1 MASGDTLF
9 VLNPI
14 GSIPPSANFAT
25 PDQVQDASTPNII
38 IPVLDFD
45 GATDEHADW
54 IVTIPSQYSD
64 TTGFTFSYKYAT
76 DGADADL
83 VEMEF
88 RILHIDDLDIL
99 TADLGIDTQ
108 TAVAIQDTPPATP
121 TNKFSYST
129 TGTLAKAN
137 FGSAVAGDRI
147 LVRATR
153 DVSAAV
159 NTDDLQLIEILI
171 TET

>member
-1 MASGDTLF
+1 MASGDHLFTL
-9 VLNPI
+9 LPH
-14 GSIPPSANFAT
+14 GSVPTPTIYAT
-25 PDQVQDASTPNII
+25 LDEVVDTSTPPLT

-45 GATDEHADW
+45 GVADEHADW
-54 IVTIPSQYSD
+54 HRIIPSGYAG
-64 TTGFTFSYKYAT
+64 TTGFTFQYYYAT

-88 RILHIDDLDIL
+88 RVLHLDDLDVL
-99 TADLGIDTQ
+99 TGDLGIDTQ
-108 TAVAIQDTPPATP
+108 TEVAIQDTPPATP

-137 FGSAVAGDRI
+137 FGSAVAGDYI
-147 LVRATR
+147 VIRATR
-153 DVSAAV
+153 DISAAT
-159 NTDDLQLIEILI
+159 NTDDLQLAAILV

>member
-9 VLNPI
+9 ILQPH
-14 GSIPPSANFAT
+14 GSLPPSANSAT
-25 PDQVQDASTPNII
+25 LDWVADASTPNIQVT
-38 IPVLDFD
+38 VLDFD

-54 IVTIPSQYSD
+54 VVTLPAQYGE
-64 TTGFTFSYKYAT
+64 TTGLTFSYKYAT

-88 RILHIDDLDIL
+88 RVLHIDDLDIL

-108 TAVAIQDTPPATP
+108 TPVAIQDTPPATP
-121 TNKFSYST
+121 TNKLSYSG
-129 TGTLAKAN
+129 TGALAKAN
-137 FGSAVAGDRI
+137 FGSAVPGNLI
-147 LVRATR
+147 LIRATR
-153 DVSAAV
+153 DISAAT
-159 NTDDLQLIEILI
+159 NTDDLQLGEILV

>member
-1 MASGDTLF
+1 MASGDHLFTLW
-9 VLNPI
+9 PH
-14 GSIPPSANFAT
+14 GSIPTPTAYAT
-25 PDQVQDASTPNII
+25 LDIVADISTPALS

-45 GATDEHADW
+45 GATDEHAEW
-54 IVTIPSQYSD
+54 YVIIPKAYGG
-64 TTGFTFSYKYAT
+64 TTGFTFQYYYAT

-88 RILHIDDLDIL
+88 RVLHIDDLDVL
-99 TADLGIDTQ
+99 TGDLGIDTQ

-129 TGTLAKAN
+129 TGALAKAS
-137 FGSAVAGDRI
+137 FGSAVAGDFI
-147 LVRATR
+147 VIRATR
-153 DVSAAV
+153 DISAAT
-159 NTDDLQLIEILI
+159 NTDDLQLAAILV

>member
-9 VLNPI
+9 ILMPNS
-14 GSIPPSANFAT
+14 SIPTPTDYAT
-25 PDQVQDASTPNII
+25 RDTVADASTPALT

-45 GATDEHADW
+45 GATDEHAEW
-54 IVTIPSQYSD
+54 YAIIPDHYAG
-64 TTGFTFSYKYAT
+64 TTGFTLQYYYAT

-83 VEMEF
+83 VELEF
-88 RILHIDDLDIL
+88 RVLHLDDLDIL

-108 TAVAIQDTPPATP
+108 TEVAIQDTPPATP

-129 TGTLAKAN
+129 TGALAKAS
-137 FGSAVAGDRI
+137 FGSAVAGDYIVIR
-147 LVRATR
+147 VTR
-153 DVSAAV
+153 DISAAT
-159 NTDDLQLIEILI
+159 NTDDLQLAAVYV